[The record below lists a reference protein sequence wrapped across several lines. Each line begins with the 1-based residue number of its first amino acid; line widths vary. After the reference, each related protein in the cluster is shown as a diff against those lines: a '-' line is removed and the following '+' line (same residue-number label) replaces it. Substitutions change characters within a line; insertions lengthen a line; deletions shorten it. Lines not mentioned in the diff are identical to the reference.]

1 MVRKKHFR
9 RIAGILAA
17 ILAGLMILVLFL
29 LSPLS
34 NYPVSLAVM
43 KVYSGMH
50 EKESI
55 MVQKGIT
62 L

>member
-1 MVRKKHFR
+1 
-9 RIAGILAA
+9 
-17 ILAGLMILVLFL
+17 MILVLFL

-62 L
+62 LEIPGGGITKEKDW